1 MHQQSPAVPSGSSR
15 TPTPLRLGLAA
26 GLALA
31 IATAL
36 YAFGS
41 VHTPNYATALFGRRG
56 NPANMLKAE
65 LGTAMLGLAA
75 YQLLLALWIYGRL
88 PAAGPGPGPVHVA
101 HRAGGSVLFLL
112 SLPIA
117 YHCINAYGVQLA
129 SVRVALHS
137 VVGCFFY
144 GAFAAKVLI
153 VRSSH
158 LPGWTLPLAGGTLV
172 TSVAILWYSAA
183 LWQLDGLHAPG
194 L

>member
-1 MHQQSPAVPSGSSR
+1 ML
-15 TPTPLRLGLAA
+15 TI

-31 IATAL
+31 IAAAL
-36 YAFGS
+36 FAFGR
-41 VHTPNYATALFGRRG
+41 VHTPSYATALFGRRG
-56 NPANMLKAE
+56 NSANMLKAI

-75 YQLLLALWIYGRL
+75 SQVVLALWIYGHL
-88 PAAGPGPGPVHVA
+88 PGAGQGPGAVHLG
-101 HRAGGSVLFLL
+101 HRTGGRVLFLL

-117 YHCINAYGVQLA
+117 YHCIYAYGVQLA

-137 VVGCFFY
+137 VLGCFFY

-158 LPGWTLPLAGGTLV
+158 LPGWALPLAGGTLAA
-172 TSVAILWYSAA
+172 SVAVLWYSAA
-183 LWQLDGLHAPG
+183 LWQIDGFRAPG